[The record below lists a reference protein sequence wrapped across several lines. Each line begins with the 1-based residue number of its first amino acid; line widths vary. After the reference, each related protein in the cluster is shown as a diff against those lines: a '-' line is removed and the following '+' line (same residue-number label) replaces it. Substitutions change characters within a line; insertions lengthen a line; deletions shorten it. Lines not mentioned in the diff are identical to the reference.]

1 MSIPAQFDAKNI
13 EDKWYDYWMINN
25 YFHSTPDHRTP
36 YTIVIPPPNVTG
48 VLHMG
53 HMLNNTIQDVLIR
66 RARLK
71 GFNACWVPGT
81 DHASIATEAKVVA
94 KLKAE
99 GINKND
105 LTREEF
111 LAHAWQWTDKYGG
124 VILDQLKK
132 LGASCDWERTKFTMD
147 ADMSAS
153 VIRSFVDLYNKGLIY
168 RGYRMVNWD
177 PEAKTTLSDEEVI
190 YEEQQGKLYFINYKI
205 LTPALSEGEGVRSFS
220 SPPSERA
227 GEEFLTVATTRPE
240 TIFGDT
246 AICINPND
254 TRFAHLK
261 GKKVIVPIC
270 GRIIPIIEDDYVD
283 IEFGTGC
290 LKVTPAH
297 DMNDKTL
304 GEKHHLEI
312 IDIFNEDATLNSYGL
327 HYQGQD
333 RFVVREA
340 IVKELETLGALAKTE
355 IHLNKVGTSERTKA
369 VIEPRLSDQWF
380 LKMEDL
386 VKPAIKSVL
395 ENHEI
400 KLYPKKFENT
410 YRHWL
415 ENIRDW
421 NISRQLWW
429 GQQIPAYFYG
439 DGAADFVVAENIE
452 EALALAKLKTANATL
467 TTDHLKQDVDALDT
481 WFSSWLWPMAV
492 FGGIMNPESED
503 FKYYYPTNDL
513 VTGPDI
519 LFFWVARMIIAG
531 YEYTGKKPFTNV
543 YLTGLVR
550 DKQRRKMSKSL
561 GNSPDPLDLIDKFGA
576 DGVRVGLL
584 LSAAAG
590 NDIMFDEELC
600 NQGKGFTNKIW
611 NAFKLIKGW
620 EVSATIPQPES
631 AKVAIEWY
639 EAKLQQ
645 TLLEI
650 EDHFEKYRISD
661 ALMAIYK
668 LMWDDFCSWFLEM
681 IKPAYQQP
689 IDSLTF
695 AKAIEMLENNLKLLH
710 PFMPF
715 LTEEI
720 WQRIAER
727 TTDEALIISKWPE
740 LKTYNAPLISDFE
753 NTIEVISGIRTIR
766 KEKNISF
773 KDTIELKVLNNDS
786 SSTYFDTVII
796 KLGNCATYEYVSEK
810 VEGSLSFRVKSN
822 EYFIPISGAINVED
836 EIAKLTQ
843 ELKYTQGFLK
853 SVEAKLANERFVS
866 GAPEK
871 VLEIE
876 RKKQTDALSKI
887 ETIEQSLAS
896 LK

>member
-1 MSIPAQFDAKNI
+1 MTIPAQFNAK
-13 EDKWYDYWMINN
+13 ETEQKWYDYWMKNN

-71 GFNACWVPGT
+71 GLNACWVPGT

-94 KLKAE
+94 KLKSE
-99 GINKND
+99 GINKSD

-111 LAHAWQWTDKYGG
+111 LVHAFEWTEKYGG
-124 VILDQLKK
+124 TILEQLKQ
-132 LGASCDWERTKFTMD
+132 LGCSCDWERTKFTMD
-147 ADMSAS
+147 PDMSAS
-153 VIRSFVDLYNKGLIY
+153 VIKSFVDLYNKGQIY

-177 PEAKTTLSDEEVI
+177 PEARTTLSDEEVI
-190 YEEQQGKLYFINYKI
+190 FEERQGKLYYIKYQI
-205 LTPALSEGEGVRSFS
+205 EGSQD
-220 SPPSERA
+220 
-227 GEEFLTVATTRPE
+227 FLTVATTRPE

-254 TRFAHLK
+254 ERHTHLK
-261 GKKVIVPIC
+261 GKKAIIPIS
-270 GRIIPIIEDDYVD
+270 GRIIPIIEDEYVD
-283 IEFGTGC
+283 LEFGTGC

-304 GEKHHLEI
+304 GEKHNLEI
-312 IDIFNEDATLNSYGL
+312 IDIFNDDATLNSFGL
-327 HYQGQD
+327 HYQGKD
-333 RFVVREA
+333 RFVVREEIA
-340 IVKELETLGALAKTE
+340 TELETLGFISTIE
-355 IHLNKVGTSERTKA
+355 IHTNNIGTSERTKA

-380 LKMEDL
+380 LRMEDL
-386 VKPAIKSVL
+386 VKPAIKAVL
-395 ENHEI
+395 ETEEV
-400 KLYPKKFENT
+400 KLYPSRFNNT

-439 DGAADFVVAENIE
+439 DGKEDFVVAESIE
-452 EALALAKLKTANATL
+452 EALILAKIKTSNSQLQTSNL
-467 TTDHLKQDVDALDT
+467 TQDADALDT
-481 WFSSWLWPMAV
+481 WFSSWLWPMSV
-492 FGGIMNPESED
+492 FGGILDPENED

-531 YEYTGKKPFTNV
+531 YEYAGEKPFSNV

-550 DKQRRKMSKSL
+550 DSQRRKMSKSL
-561 GNSPDPLDLIDKFGA
+561 GNSPEPLELIQKFGA

-584 LSAAAG
+584 LSASAG

-620 EVSATIPQPES
+620 EVSETISQPES
-631 AKVAIEWY
+631 SKVAIEWY

-645 TLLEI
+645 TLLHI
-650 EDHFEKYRISD
+650 EDDFEKYRISD

-668 LMWDDFCSWFLEM
+668 LVWDDFCSWFLEM

-689 IDSLTF
+689 IDSYTF
-695 AKAIEMLENNLKLLH
+695 AKAIEMLESNLKLLH

-720 WQRIAER
+720 WQTIQVRKV
-727 TTDEALIISKWPE
+727 DEALIVSTWP
-740 LKTYNAPLISDFE
+740 KVKPFNKILISDFE
-753 NTIEVISGIRTIR
+753 NIIEVISGIRTIR
-766 KEKNISF
+766 KDKNIPF
-773 KDTIELKVLNNDS
+773 KDTIELKIVNNDNA
-786 SSTYFDTVII
+786 STYFDSVVI
-796 KLGNCATYEYVSEK
+796 KLGNISSLEYVSEK
-810 VEGSLSFRVKSN
+810 VEGALSYRVKSN
-822 EYFIPISGAINVED
+822 EYFIPITGNIDLEA
-836 EIAKLTQ
+836 EIKKLTE
-843 ELKYTQGFLK
+843 ELNYNQGFLK
-853 SVEAKLANERFVS
+853 SVQAKLSNEKFVANAKPIIIANEH
-866 GAPEK
+866 
-871 VLEIE
+871 
-876 RKKQTDALSKI
+876 KKEVDTLAKI
-887 ETIEQSLAS
+887 NTILQSLS
-896 LK
+896 NLK